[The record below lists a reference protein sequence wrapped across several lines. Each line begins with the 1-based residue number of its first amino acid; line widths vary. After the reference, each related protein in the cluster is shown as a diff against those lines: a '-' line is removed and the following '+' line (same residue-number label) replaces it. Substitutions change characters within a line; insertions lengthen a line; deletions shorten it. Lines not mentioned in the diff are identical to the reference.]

1 MKKTDLVKKLDAL
14 KMARE
19 MGCSGAHKDKD
30 GNWMPCSSMDELE
43 RLSNIAETSKWR
55 TVVASEKKAAGRSTG
70 KKKKKRVI
78 KNWENLGESPIQG
91 IETIDGGGL
100 VSGNLFAGK
109 AESGTCWPGYKQV
122 GMKPGKDGKMVPNC
136 VPVSGK
142 ALQGPQ
148 YVREDD
154 ADVFLDPDS
163 ARSRA
168 RQIGCIGVSRRV
180 SKNGRTVWMP
190 CTNMTDYANRTG
202 TTALGRR
209 NMERSRS
216 REIMNA
222 VRTVFRSGGKSD
234 MKKKHAISE
243 ELGQK

>member
-14 KMARE
+14 AIARE

-30 GNWMPCSSMDELE
+30 GNWMPCASMDELE

-55 TVVASEKKAAGRSTG
+55 TVVASERKAAGRSTG
-70 KKKKKRVI
+70 RKKKKK
-78 KNWENLGESPIQG
+78 KNWENLREMPIQG
-91 IETIDGGGL
+91 IETIEGGGL
-100 VSGNLFAGK
+100 VSGNSFGAK
-109 AESGTCWPGYKQV
+109 SV
-122 GMKPGKDGKMVPNC
+122 GPE
-136 VPVSGK
+136 
-142 ALQGPQ
+142 
-148 YVREDD
+148 YVRETDT
-154 ADVFLDPDS
+154 DVFMDPES

-202 TTALGRR
+202 STALGRR

-216 REIMNA
+216 REMMNA
-222 VRTVFRSGGKSD
+222 VRTVLRSSGKNE
-234 MKKKHAISE
+234 MKKKQAIAE
-243 ELGQK
+243 DLGQK

>member
-1 MKKTDLVKKLDAL
+1 MKKPDLVKKLDAL
-14 KMARE
+14 AIARE

-30 GNWMPCSSMDELE
+30 GNWMPCASMDELE

-55 TVVASEKKAAGRSTG
+55 TVVAGERKAAGRSTG
-70 KKKKKRVI
+70 KKKKKRRI
-78 KNWENLGESPIQG
+78 DNWENLNEMPIRG

-100 VSGNLFAGK
+100 VSGNFAGK
-109 AESGTCWPGYKQV
+109 AESSPCWPGYKQV
-122 GMKPGKDGKMVPNC
+122 GMKPGKNGSMVPNC

-154 ADVFLDPDS
+154 TDVFMDPDS

-202 TTALGRR
+202 STSLGRR
-209 NMERSRS
+209 NAERTRS

-222 VRTVFRSGGKSD
+222 VRTVFRSGGKSNL
-234 MKKKHAISE
+234 KKKHAISE
-243 ELGQK
+243 ELSQK